1 MTELTPFDRKCIAAQ
16 VAYYKAHRRL
26 FQFGTFYRVRT
37 PEHDNRPV
45 WLVVS
50 EDRREAIACLFQF
63 RAEPAHTQDILRLTG
78 LDDALLYE
86 IEGRAQY
93 LSLRAFGSLVKHALP
108 VKLNGEGVPMA
119 MLATRYR
126 FPMPEEQYLAGG
138 DMLQK
143 ADSGCANSL
152 AVQGTMTACAS
163 LGTTAHV
170 CIIFMRWKKAQTAK
184 APFKGQN

>member
-78 LDDALLYE
+78 LNDALLSE

-93 LSLRAFGSLVKHALP
+93 LSLRAFGSLVKHAP
-108 VKLNGEGVPMA
+108 VSYTHLHA
-119 MLATRYR
+119 
-126 FPMPEEQYLAGG
+126 LAG
-138 DMLQK
+138 DDPLLREQR
-143 ADSGCANSL
+143 GCAFRR
-152 AVQGTMTACAS
+152 CAN
-163 LGTTAHV
+163 LVHEFA
-170 CIIFMRWKKAQTAK
+170 CIIQ
-184 APFKGQN
+184 

>member
-1 MTELTPFDRKCIAAQ
+1 MDLTELTPFDRKCIAAQ

-143 ADSGCANSL
+143 SGLRLRQQFGGTGYNDRLRILGDNGSRMYYLHAVEEGADS
-152 AVQGTMTACAS
+152 
-163 LGTTAHV
+163 
-170 CIIFMRWKKAQTAK
+170 
-184 APFKGQN
+184 